1 MRLTPEQTSTIRDI
15 VRSILPKAV
24 SVSLFGSRVDD
35 TRRGGDIDLYI
46 EYPEA
51 LSFRTQARLMAA
63 LEDALGIPIDVVIRD
78 QTAPPRPIEH
88 IAEATGVPL

>member
-1 MRLTPEQTSTIRDI
+1 MRLTPEQIGTIRRI
-15 VRSILPKAV
+15 VKIMLPKAV

-51 LSFRTQARLMAA
+51 LPFKKQARLMVA
-63 LEDALGIPIDVVIRD
+63 LEDALDIPIDLVIRD
-78 QTAPPRPIEH
+78 QTSPPRPIER
-88 IAEATGVPL
+88 IAKATGVLL